1 MNGLETLVKPEIE
14 VKAENNIAD
23 SIPDFNDNQDTGS
36 YLVTDMSISES
47 IPDFNREDSE
57 PVTAQ
62 DINESKDLAE
72 EQRLEVEQESPY
84 SDDVTESVKSVDEL
98 GVYKNSGLDEQLVN
112 ERPALVKTDID
123 LEQKDITNDTNL
135 DRMEKGKPP
144 IGKDNKPI
152 ELHHV
157 GQGMDS
163 PLAELE
169 SSEHKTNDRILHDKT
184 VDSEID
190 RGQFQK
196 ERVQHWKARAEQLIA
211 EG

>member
-1 MNGLETLVKPEIE
+1 MG
-14 VKAENNIAD
+14 
-23 SIPDFNDNQDTGS
+23 
-36 YLVTDMSISES
+36 
-47 IPDFNREDSE
+47 
-57 PVTAQ
+57 
-62 DINESKDLAE
+62 
-72 EQRLEVEQESPY
+72 
-84 SDDVTESVKSVDEL
+84 
-98 GVYKNSGLDEQLVN
+98 
-112 ERPALVKTDID
+112 
-123 LEQKDITNDTNL
+123 
-135 DRMEKGKPP
+135 

>member
-1 MNGLETLVKPEIE
+1 M
-14 VKAENNIAD
+14 
-23 SIPDFNDNQDTGS
+23 
-36 YLVTDMSISES
+36 
-47 IPDFNREDSE
+47 
-57 PVTAQ
+57 
-62 DINESKDLAE
+62 
-72 EQRLEVEQESPY
+72 
-84 SDDVTESVKSVDEL
+84 
-98 GVYKNSGLDEQLVN
+98 
-112 ERPALVKTDID
+112 
-123 LEQKDITNDTNL
+123 
-135 DRMEKGKPP
+135 
-144 IGKDNKPI
+144 
-152 ELHHV
+152 